1 MQVSRRFSMS
11 TNLPVESDPVSW
23 DHRRTVGIVLTMD
36 PIVKMAMAD
45 TLQFEVAKHMMMNAD
60 MSERVIPCRASW
72 IIFF

>member
-1 MQVSRRFSMS
+1 MP
-11 TNLPVESDPVSW
+11 TYELVELDPISW
-23 DHRRTVGIVLTMD
+23 DHRRTLGVVLTED

-72 IIFF
+72 VIFF